1 MEIINVMQLYLIG
14 LTVLFFS
21 SIFYYIPY
29 SFITTFVRNF
39 RSSKFEK
46 LAHVRRSVYRV
57 APEVRQLKHNGG
69 RMWLLETTRISLLIS

>member
-1 MEIINVMQLYLIG
+1 MCNYTEWLYFS
-14 LTVLFFS
+14 VLVIFFS
-21 SIFYYIPY
+21 ILLHPLLRYSSLYEIF
-29 SFITTFVRNF
+29 RG
-39 RSSKFEK
+39 SKFEK